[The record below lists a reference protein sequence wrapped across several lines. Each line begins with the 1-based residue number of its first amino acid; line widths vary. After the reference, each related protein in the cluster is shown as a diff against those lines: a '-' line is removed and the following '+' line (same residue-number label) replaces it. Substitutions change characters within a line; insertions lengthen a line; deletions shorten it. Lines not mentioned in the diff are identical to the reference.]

1 MTAELIITHMYDQT
15 RERSNP
21 YYQKVMMGLLSYIF
35 KLERKFEAFAKF
47 LEKRPQDFISD
58 GEYKQ

>member
-1 MTAELIITHMYDQT
+1 MYDQT